1 MDIYWNNW
9 YFNASSIYPFSSHVN
24 VFSSF
29 VFNILPPLKNWITI
43 CMCRQIQFVCW
54 VRNLGKYIIK
64 VVFWY
69 FSVVLPTSTEESHYM
84 QNQFIYNKLY
94 SFLYSRNVKLEDT
107 YSNRDIE
114 KAFMDYSRSIF
125 EEKTKPSLLL
135 SKQVG
140 NMYTTSLY
148 GGLVSL
154 LIR

>member
-1 MDIYWNNW
+1 M
-9 YFNASSIYPFSSHVN
+9 F
-24 VFSSF
+24 
-29 VFNILPPLKNWITI
+29 
-43 CMCRQIQFVCW
+43 Q
-54 VRNLGKYIIK
+54 
-64 VVFWY
+64 Y
-69 FSVVLPTSTEESHYM
+69 FSVVQPTSTEDSHYI
-84 QNQFIYNKLY
+84 QNQFMYNKLH

-114 KAFMDYSRSIF
+114 KAFMDYSKSIF

-140 NMYTTSLY
+140 NMYTPSLY